1 MSGQFDDY
9 SDAPEGEEEE
19 VTTTDQS
26 FPASGESEDDQG
38 KMSLFVGCYTVCNNL
53 FWSAET
59 SESWFYRMNCDY
71 LCLWDVQVLW

>member
-1 MSGQFDDY
+1 MSGQFDDN

-19 VTTTDQS
+19 VTTNDQS

-53 FWSAET
+53 F
-59 SESWFYRMNCDY
+59 
-71 LCLWDVQVLW
+71 